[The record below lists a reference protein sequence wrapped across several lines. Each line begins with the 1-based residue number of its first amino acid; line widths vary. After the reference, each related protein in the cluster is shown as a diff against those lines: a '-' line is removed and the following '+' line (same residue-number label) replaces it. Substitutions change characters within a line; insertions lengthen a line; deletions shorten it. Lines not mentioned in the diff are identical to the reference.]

1 MKTLSSNVWMTRLFC
16 GAVLLGGIFWSPS
29 QTASRADFPEREYR
43 LRLFE
48 THTNERIDV
57 IYRKGDAY
65 LSGALAQLD
74 YFLRDR
80 RTGGVRQFDPRLY
93 DLLENLAASVGHPG
107 AEIDVICG
115 YRTRWSNNFLRART
129 AGVAKNSLHVR
140 AEAIDVRIPG
150 VETAQLRDAALALH
164 QGGVGYYPRSDFVHV
179 DLGRVRQW
187 CLDCAIEPRAA
198 D

>member
-1 MKTLSSNVWMTRLFC
+1 MKALFSKSCVSRLLC
-16 GAVLLGGIFWSPS
+16 AVVLLGGILWSS
-29 QTASRADFPEREYR
+29 SWTATLADSPEREYR
-43 LRLFE
+43 LRLFQ

-57 IYRKGDAY
+57 VYRRGDAY

-80 RTGGVRQFDPRLY
+80 RTGGVRHFDPRLY

-115 YRTRWSNNFLRART
+115 YRTRWSNGFLRAHT
-129 AGVAKNSLHVR
+129 SGVAENSLHVQ
-140 AEAIDVRIPG
+140 AEAIDIRIPG
-150 VETAQLRDAALALH
+150 VDTYQLREAALALH
-164 QGGVGYYPRSDFVHV
+164 RGGVGYYPHSDFVHV
-179 DLGRVRQW
+179 DLGRIRQW
-187 CLDCAIEPRAA
+187 CLDCATEPRAA